1 MSLHAHNIKK
11 YFECIEL
18 CEAGVPLEENDTELK
33 ARAYLAM
40 INSYSEL
47 HNYDNVES
55 HLEVFREF
63 EHHRFNR

>member
-1 MSLHAHNIKK
+1 
-11 YFECIEL
+11 
-18 CEAGVPLEENDTELK
+18 
-33 ARAYLAM
+33 M
-40 INSYSEL
+40 INSYSEQ